1 METTVTFY
9 PKLYLR
15 SFKENAIG
23 FRSIRNNPPARTD
36 ITKAIIP
43 DGALMLCDKLFK
55 SCKSLTDIEIPES
68 VDYINDQVF
77 MDCISL
83 KEIRLPHSMQK
94 IGKEAFK
101 NCLALESIRI
111 PRGITNIK
119 DFPKTFNNCPS
130 LKHIEL
136 PQELQADIPDGLFDE
151 SIELKFY

>member
-55 SCKSLTDIEIPES
+55 NCKSLTDIEIPES

-83 KEIRLPHSMQK
+83 KSSRLPHSMQK

-111 PRGITNIK
+111 PHGITNIK

-130 LKHIEL
+130 LKFIEL